1 VIRVDPALIALF
13 VLVVVA
19 LYVVAGSIVTVPA
32 GEVWLVERLGRY
44 QASLPAG
51 RHLLL
56 PFVDGI
62 RHRHTLADATIDVP
76 RAVYR
81 TRDGALVAVDSRLTY
96 RITDAAKASYG
107 VADHRAA
114 LAQFAQTALV
124 DAVAG
129 IDLSEA
135 NASRSDVGR
144 AVAAR
149 MAAQTGAWGIAV
161 LGHEITDLNRQWK
174 ESA

>member
-1 VIRVDPALIALF
+1 VSPSLIVLL

-19 LYVVAGSIVTVPA
+19 LYVVAGAIVTVPA

-44 QASLPAG
+44 HATLPAG
-51 RHLLL
+51 RHLVV

-62 RHRHTLADATIDVP
+62 RHRHTLADATLDVP
-76 RAVYR
+76 RAAYR
-81 TRDGALVAVDSRLTY
+81 TRDGALVAVESRVIY
-96 RITDAAKASYG
+96 RVTDAAKAAYG

-124 DAVAG
+124 DAVGA

-135 NASRSDVGR
+135 NASRGDVGR
-144 AVAAR
+144 AVTAR